1 MTVLVY
7 GESSRAVFGVRSDE
21 HLRRQWE
28 EARKPLLLFPG
39 HRPLSL
45 LARADV
51 TATNETLA
59 WLIDRPGTCLT
70 DAEGRPLLMV
80 VAEERKAP
88 ATRPGEGEWRAD
100 GATTVRNGSSVF
112 YSQKLRRHEPVEA
125 LDLRRLSLATA
136 ERRLFDLVY
145 KGVTDA
151 ITRYVWPTP
160 AFHAVRH
167 LSAWRVSPNAVTTVG
182 LLLTIVAA
190 IEFKQAEWIGGLIAA
205 WIMTFLDTV
214 DGKLARV
221 TGTSSRLGDIL
232 DHGNDY
238 LHPPVWWLC
247 IVVGAAAEGSMVS
260 SDVLW
265 ASGWTI
271 LGMYLVGRL
280 AENVFKWSF
289 TFNQYVWTP
298 LDGTLR
304 LIVARRN
311 IILAIVTVGALL
323 GDVGL
328 ALVASAAW
336 SVVSIGFQSFRTVWA
351 YVLRASG
358 RPVNS
363 WLKESAPRLVGNVT
377 PEIPP
382 RAAGED
388 PRSPDEVRVSA

>member
-7 GESSRAVFGVRSDE
+7 GDASRAVFGVASDE
-21 HLRRQWE
+21 HLRRQWA
-28 EARKPLLLFPG
+28 EAKKPLALFPG

-51 TATNETLA
+51 TATNETLG
-59 WLIDRPGTCLT
+59 WLMDRPGTCLT

-80 VAEERKAP
+80 VASELPAP
-88 ATRPGEGEWRAD
+88 SRRLAEHEWTD
-100 GATTVRNGSSVF
+100 VGTTAVRNGSATF
-112 YSQKLRRHEPVEA
+112 FSQKLRRHEPVEA
-125 LDLRRLSLATA
+125 LDLRGMSLAIA

-145 KGVTDA
+145 KGITDA

-167 LSAWRVSPNAVTTVG
+167 LSAWRVTPNAVTIVG

-190 IEFKQAEWIGGLIAA
+190 VEFKNGEWIGGLAAA
-205 WIMTFLDTV
+205 WLMTFLDTV

-247 IVVGAAAEGSMVS
+247 IVVGAETEGSLAS
-260 SDVLW
+260 ADLLW
-265 ASGWTI
+265 MSGWTI

-280 AENVFKWSF
+280 AENVFKWTF
-289 TFNQYVWTP
+289 TFNQYVWQP

-304 LIVARRN
+304 LFVARRN
-311 IILAIVTVGALL
+311 IILAIITAGALV

-328 ALVASAAW
+328 ALVASAVW
-336 SVVSIGFQSFRTVWA
+336 SVVSIGFQSFRTLWA
-351 YVLRASG
+351 FVLRAAG
-358 RPVNS
+358 KPVNS
-363 WLKESAPRLVGNVT
+363 WLKESAQRSAGKPAEPASEDSEG
-377 PEIPP
+377 
-382 RAAGED
+382 AAF
-388 PRSPDEVRVSA
+388 SPSAVLPVD